1 MSTVDEN
8 LPLIEKAQNS
18 LQAEEDSE
26 RDQTKILG
34 LPAWLVCV
42 LWISLGVLAACYIEG
57 WGVDTAF
64 YVIVQI
70 VTTIG
75 YGDVT
80 VQTERMKIW
89 SSLYVMGTLM
99 LIATYVGELLDT
111 VLSAQ
116 TDFLKRRVAVSKKQ
130 AELKTLEDELSEF
143 TREAEGTI
151 ASIMPAFVLFMLFVL
166 SGTVFFG
173 YYESCSCS
181 YGVTAIEGCVEDT
194 LEQCYVTGGATKSWA
209 EAFYMSVITLTTVG
223 FGDHSPKTRNGRI
236 FGCFWM
242 LCGVA
247 ATANLMGYVGKALVE
262 HKRHKKH
269 LSAMSYPLFA
279 QIDASH
285 DGKLSRNEFR
295 HFALL
300 RFGMV
305 SVEDIREIDA
315 LFESIDTDKTGS
327 LTFAEICKACDT
339 PDTAE
344 DAFRVTGNR
353 IARSQSSV

>member
-1 MSTVDEN
+1 MSTVDES
-8 LPLIEKAQNS
+8 LPLIEKEEKRI
-18 LQAEEDSE
+18 LAEEDIE
-26 RDQTKILG
+26 RQQTTILG
-34 LPAWLVCV
+34 LPAWLVCI
-42 LWISLGVLAACYIEG
+42 LWITLGVVAACYIEG

-89 SSLYVMGTLM
+89 SAFYVMGTLM

-116 TDFLKRRVAVSKKQ
+116 TAFLKRRVALMKKNS
-130 AELKTLEDELSEF
+130 EPMTLEDELSEF
-143 TREAEGTI
+143 TKEAESTLG
-151 ASIMPAFVLFMLFVL
+151 SILPAFVLFMFFVV

-173 YYESCSCS
+173 YYEACSCS
-181 YGVTAIEGCVEDT
+181 YGVTAIEGCKEDT
-194 LEQCYVTGGATKSWA
+194 LDQCFATGGATKSWA
-209 EAFYMSVITLTTVG
+209 EAFYMAVITLTTVG
-223 FGDHSPKTRNGRI
+223 FGDHSPKTRNGRV

-269 LSAMSYPLFA
+269 LSKVSYPLFA
-279 QIDASH
+279 QIDSSH
-285 DGKLSRNEFR
+285 DGQLSRNEFR

-305 SVEDIREIDA
+305 SAEDIKEIDA
-315 LFESIDTDKTGS
+315 LFESMDTDKTGT
-327 LTFAEICKACDT
+327 LTYEEICKACDT
-339 PDTAE
+339 P
-344 DAFRVTGNR
+344 
-353 IARSQSSV
+353 SQDSPDRRTSEGQRGSV